1 MPLPQVEK
9 LKIFFD
15 ARWIGDHGIGRFA
28 RILDQHLGFPHLRIG
43 GAPSSPFDPL
53 RLLLAI
59 LFRTPRGACVFSPGY
74 NAPLLVVRPYVFTIL
89 DLNHIDRPE
98 NSSPLKRLYY
108 RFIMRRA
115 ARNAFRVL
123 TISRFSLQRIV
134 DWAGVDPQRV
144 VNVGCG
150 VDSCYHPGV
159 QPYAPGFPYLLCVSN
174 RKAHKNEPRV
184 VEAFAQAVINPDI
197 RLIFTGQANDVLL
210 DLCRQYGVVDR
221 VVFVGRVPE
230 EDLPSLY
237 RGALALVFPSLYEGF
252 GLPVIEAM
260 ACGTP
265 VLTSNTTSLP
275 EVAGDAA
282 LLVDP
287 LSVKEISAG
296 IERMCTDNVLRET
309 LQRKGFLQAAR
320 FPWSEVTA
328 KVKAVLN
335 DLENS
340 R

>member
-1 MPLPQVEK
+1 MN
-9 LKIFFD
+9 IYFD
-15 ARWIGDHGIGRFA
+15 PRWIGNHGIGRFA
-28 RILDQHLGFPHLRIG
+28 NILDRHLGLPHLVIKG
-43 GAPSSPFDPL
+43 SPSSPFDPL

-59 LFRTPRGACVFSPGY
+59 LTRTSKEACVFSPGY
-74 NAPLLVVRPYVFTIL
+74 NAPLFVVCPYVFTIL

-98 NSSPLKRLYY
+98 NSSLFKRLYY

-150 VDSCYHPGV
+150 VDSCYHPDV
-159 QPYAPGFPYLLCVSN
+159 PPYTPGYPYLLCVSN
-174 RKAHKNEPRV
+174 RKAHKNELRV
-184 VEAFAQAVINPDI
+184 VEAFAKAAINSDI
-197 RLIFTGQANDVLL
+197 HLIFTGQANEALL
-210 DLCRQYGVVDR
+210 ELCRQCGVENR

-230 EDLPSLY
+230 EDLPCIY

-287 LSVKEISAG
+287 LSVKQITLG
-296 IERMCTDNVLRET
+296 MERLCTDAVLRTVLAERG
-309 LQRKGFLQAAR
+309 LRQAAKFSWDR
-320 FPWSEVTA
+320 VSD
-328 KVKAVLN
+328 KVKVVLDELPEGN
-335 DLENS
+335 LE
-340 R
+340 